1 RSAEL
6 QGTGAHGADPV
17 GDPVGVPVHHFDLV
31 DVDAE
36 PVGDQHGVGGPV
48 ALPVRGTAGQHQH
61 AAVRPDLD
69 VPGFPVGRV
78 GRGDFDVAGQPDA
91 ELPRIAPFPA
101 RGLLGAQRLVVGR
114 LQHRVQGFLV

>member
-1 RSAEL
+1 ELQVLRGDFDQFRGELTGLLQDLLGRPVHGRSAEL

-78 GRGDFDVAGQPDA
+78 GRGDFDVAGPPDA
-91 ELPRIAPFPA
+91 ELP
-101 RGLLGAQRLVVGR
+101 
-114 LQHRVQGFLV
+114 